1 MPSRLAQHK
10 PGKKMPLKRLL
21 VLDGVVAV
29 CRFQDDGSIIDAVGM
44 LPSDMLTRLAKF
56 AQWYR
61 RMVSGNT
68 DLLSLFSQMRGWA
81 PSQGWIVHG
90 AQVSVC
96 SVANLVCMV
105 QNDQGSMNEIMAAL
119 TEAAHN

>member
-1 MPSRLAQHK
+1 MALRK
-10 PGKKMPLKRLL
+10 LL
-21 VLDGVVAV
+21 VLDGVIAV
-29 CRFQDDGSIIDAVGM
+29 CRFQDDGSIMDAAG
-44 LPSDMLTRLAKF
+44 LLTSDMMDRLTKF

-90 AQVSVC
+90 DQMSVC
-96 SVANLVCMV
+96 SMGNMVCMV
-105 QNDQGSMNEIMAAL
+105 QNDQGSLQVIMKAL
-119 TEAAHN
+119 AEAAHE